1 MHVFY
6 SSEIVSYFG
15 WPFKTQVLCNQFQ
28 NVQYWMDRIAI
39 TTIVE
44 ESSAVV
50 GVAICDENH
59 QF

>member
-1 MHVFY
+1 MHGFD

-15 WPFKTQVLCNQFQ
+15 WPFKTLVLCSQLQ
-28 NVQYWMDRIAI
+28 NVQYRVDRIAI

-50 GVAICDENH
+50 GVAICDECH